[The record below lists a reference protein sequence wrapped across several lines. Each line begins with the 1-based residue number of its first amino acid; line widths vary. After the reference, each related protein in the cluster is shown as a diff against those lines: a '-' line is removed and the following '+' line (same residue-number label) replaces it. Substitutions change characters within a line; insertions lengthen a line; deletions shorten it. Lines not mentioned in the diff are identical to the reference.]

1 MTNINVNGTNYC
13 SLGITNQTIQI
24 KSKLPYGEITVGQ
37 NVLQSFIINGDYNT
51 EMIQIQPTV

>member
-1 MTNINVNGTNYC
+1 MLTEPTTAHLESQIK
-13 SLGITNQTIQI
+13 QI